1 MYTKDIVCL
10 ANSRKPHGRC
20 VAGREVLTNGFGAWI
35 RPVSARPK
43 REVSTKERSY
53 KDGGDPQLLDVIEVS
68 LDRSEPEHHQQENH
82 VVDVNHNWELKGRV
96 TWRVIQQAVED
107 PSGPLWINGHSTWN
121 GQNDRIPASERMS
134 LTRSLYLIH
143 PDNLALE
150 VAIEGAE
157 FGQPRRRVRACFGLC
172 GHRYRIGVTDPW
184 IEARFRHLGESV
196 TPLSDA
202 LICVSLG
209 EDFYGYLYKLAA
221 AVITSDRVGT

>member
-82 VVDVNHNWELKGRV
+82 VVDVNHNWELKK
-96 TWRVIQQAVED
+96 I
-107 PSGPLWINGHSTWN
+107 L
-121 GQNDRIPASERMS
+121 
-134 LTRSLYLIH
+134 
-143 PDNLALE
+143 
-150 VAIEGAE
+150 
-157 FGQPRRRVRACFGLC
+157 
-172 GHRYRIGVTDPW
+172 
-184 IEARFRHLGESV
+184 
-196 TPLSDA
+196 
-202 LICVSLG
+202 
-209 EDFYGYLYKLAA
+209 
-221 AVITSDRVGT
+221 